1 MLSCLG
7 ARASRPHFMKMRAR
21 RPRSQGEVEWRIGDT
36 TEQGGWKIS
45 AAARVDGGG
54 RTIRLWT
61 NLVLRGHAAG
71 AAPAAAQLRPRCE
84 RLPYR
89 RRGCMAFAGPLRVA

>member
-45 AAARVDGGG
+45 AAARADGGR
-54 RTIRLWT
+54 RTIRLLT
-61 NLVLRGHAAG
+61 NLGFRGKAAA
-71 AAPAAAQLRPRCE
+71 AAPDAAQLPPRCGRPR
-84 RLPYR
+84 YR
-89 RRGCMAFAGPLRVA
+89 RGGSWPSHGP